1 MKKIFILLTIF
12 IFPLLA
18 VDLKEKFGIGFGWNM
33 PAPLWGCWTAPH
45 WVCGKIGVSSKFAI
59 EPYAILDYLS
69 QEKYLKWG
77 IGGILDY
84 VFRSRE
90 RSNLYLKSGLK
101 FESFL
106 LERKWQYS
114 KTGFIIGLGIEIWF
128 LKNLS
133 LDFSAYTECFYQRNY
148 ENKSSNFSA
157 SFGYPLALIFYY

>member
-106 LERKWQYS
+106 LERKWRYS

-133 LDFSAYTECFYQRNY
+133 IDFSAYTNCFYKRTY

-157 SFGYPLALIFYY
+157 CFSYPLALIFYY